1 MMQLIV
7 LSGAHHLLDNLK
19 QIFPN
24 VFTAEIKYF
33 PDNELYLRFPFQIH
47 EEVVIVQSIYKEPDK
62 KLIELFFAS
71 HNAKDLGAKKIFAFI
86 PYLAYTRQ
94 DRRYKEGEAI
104 SQIITLKMIR
114 DSGISSVLTFDA
126 HFHAGIP
133 KIENL
138 NIMNVKLA
146 PYFCSFF
153 KEFANNENFIA
164 IGPDDDAYELATLLA
179 KQLGLESGFIEK
191 KRLGDSEVE
200 VKKCS
205 VDVKNKNI
213 ILVDDMISTGSTI
226 IEAAKMLKNEGAKDI
241 YVVATHG
248 LFVANSWDKL
258 RSLESIKKI
267 ICSNS
272 IPNPAAYLDV
282 SSIFRSYYEKWRNY

>member
-1 MMQLIV
+1 MVQLIV

-19 QIFPN
+19 QVFPN
-24 VFTAEIKYF
+24 VFAAEVRYF
-33 PDNELYLRFPFQIH
+33 PDNELYLRFPFEIH
-47 EEVVIVQSIYKEPDK
+47 EEVIIVQSVYKEPDK

-94 DRRYKEGEAI
+94 DKRYKEGEAI

-114 DSGISSVLTFDA
+114 DSGISKVLTFDA
-126 HFHAGIP
+126 HFHVGIP

-138 NIMNVKLA
+138 NIMNIKLA
-146 PYFCSFF
+146 PYFWSFF
-153 KEFANNENFIA
+153 KEFANNENYIV
-164 IGPDDDAYELATLLA
+164 IGPDDDAYELATLLG

-205 VDVKNKNI
+205 IDVKNKNVI
-213 ILVDDMISTGSTI
+213 IVDDMISTGSTI
-226 IEAAKMLKNEGAKDI
+226 IEATKMLKNEGAKDI

-248 LFVANSWDKL
+248 LFVANSWEKL
-258 RSLESIKKI
+258 KNIEAIKEI

-272 IPNPAAYLDV
+272 IPNPAACLDV
-282 SSIFRSYYEKWRNY
+282 SSIFYSYYEKWRNY